1 MPTTLKTIKTSA
13 SGTDAVAT
21 FLAALEHPKKPEII
35 ALRRVMLDADESIAE
50 GIKWNAP
57 SFCTSEYFA
66 TFNLRAKDGVQLI
79 LHFGAKKN
87 DIATTGVAIPDPSNL
102 LKWLAKDRALVTFR
116 DLDDIAA
123 KKSAFAELIRHWIKH
138 V

>member
-1 MPTTLKTIKTSA
+1 MMQSKPSKASA
-13 SGTDAVAT
+13 STLESVET
-21 FLAALEHPKKPEII
+21 FLASLDHAAKQEILV
-35 ALRRVMLDADESIAE
+35 LRRIMLDADASIAE

-66 TFNLRAKDGVQLI
+66 TFNLRAKDGIQLI

-87 DIATTGVAIPDPSNL
+87 DIATAGVAISDPAKL
-102 LKWLAKDRALVTFR
+102 LKWLAKDRASVTFR
-116 DLDDIAA
+116 DLADIAA
-123 KKSAFAELIRHWIKH
+123 KKSAFADLIRYWIKH